1 MYFIFDFNPDADLDP
16 WLDGDGQEEGQ
27 AGQVQWGIE
36 SYQMV
41 EQAIYR
47 DLSLLFASTTGHVRD
62 ERGIFNVQ
70 RI

>member
-1 MYFIFDFNPDADLDP
+1 MYFIFDFNPDPDLDP

-47 DLSLLFASTTGHVRD
+47 DLSLLH
-62 ERGIFNVQ
+62 IC
-70 RI
+70 

>member
-1 MYFIFDFNPDADLDP
+1 MHLMGILDFNPDADLDP

-41 EQAIYR
+41 EHTAIG
-47 DLSLLFASTTGHVRD
+47 ASV
-62 ERGIFNVQ
+62 F
-70 RI
+70 